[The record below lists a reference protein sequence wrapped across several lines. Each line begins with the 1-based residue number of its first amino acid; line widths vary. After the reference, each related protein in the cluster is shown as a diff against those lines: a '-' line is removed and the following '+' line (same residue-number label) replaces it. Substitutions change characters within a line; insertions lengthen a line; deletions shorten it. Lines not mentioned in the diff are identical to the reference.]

1 MTTWLE
7 KAKSYKS
14 RQDAAVNA
22 LEQAAREA
30 GERLEALRS
39 RMQGLCVWALLPIGG
54 EIREGQAVWYLGR
67 WFIARKALK
76 KVLTEP
82 PAAGDCWE
90 EWSIQ

>member
-1 MTTWLE
+1 
-7 KAKSYKS
+7 
-14 RQDAAVNA
+14 
-22 LEQAAREA
+22 
-30 GERLEALRS
+30 
-39 RMQGLCVWALLPIGG
+39 MQGLCVWALLPIGG